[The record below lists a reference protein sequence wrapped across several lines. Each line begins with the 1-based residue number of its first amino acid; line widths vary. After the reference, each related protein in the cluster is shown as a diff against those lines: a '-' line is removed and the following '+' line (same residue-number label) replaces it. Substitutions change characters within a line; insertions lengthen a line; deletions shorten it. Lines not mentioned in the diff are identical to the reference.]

1 VIGGHFTSRLAP
13 HRVAGIRASLPD
25 LDRIA
30 DKKLSSHVVE
40 GGRLR
45 ALVLELWQRTR
56 MDWGFVTD
64 RLAQTFRKETWIG
77 SHERRF
83 VGETL
88 YGLVRHLRRID
99 AALARGSK
107 TQRAPRDLERLLALL
122 VIERLVPPEHA
133 ARVVQLDWNA
143 VAEIDDAIARERKLA
158 PRIALA
164 ASLPDWLAQRLVA
177 DWGDEAEALA
187 LALNQRAPMTVRA
200 NLLIGD
206 RDALAGELARER
218 IATRPGAWCDTAL
231 HVESRTNLFALEAF
245 KRGAMEAQ
253 DEGSQL
259 LADLAVA
266 GGVAGSRLVVD
277 LCAGAGGKTLAIA
290 ARLGNHGRIVATD
303 VDAHK
308 LEELRRRARR
318 AQVSSAQALHLDGG
332 RWPPALDALRSK
344 AEVVLVDAPCSGIG
358 ALRRNPEARWR
369 LREADLATFAARQKV
384 ILSNARELLAPGGRL
399 VYATCTLL
407 DVENADVV
415 AAVTGPELVAVPLRE
430 ILGDR
435 AEAIGDSGALTVT
448 PHRHGT
454 DGFYAQV
461 MRRIEPGGNP
471 SGTGSG
477 EAPHVH
483 RAGAGARS

>member
-1 VIGGHFTSRLAP
+1 VDTKLA
-13 HRVAGIRASLPD
+13 SQ
-25 LDRIA
+25 
-30 DKKLSSHVVE
+30 VVD

-64 RLAQTFRKETWIG
+64 RLATTFRKETWIG

-88 YGLVRHLRRID
+88 YGLVRHLRRVD
-99 AALARGSK
+99 AALARGRK
-107 TQRAPRDLERLLALL
+107 TERAPRDLERLLALL
-122 VIERLVPPEHA
+122 VLERLIEPARA
-133 ARVVQLDWNA
+133 AGIMGELDWNA
-143 VAEIDDAIARERKLA
+143 VAGIDDAIAGERKLA

-200 NLLIGD
+200 NLLVGD
-206 RDALAGELARER
+206 RGALAAELGRER

-231 HVESRTNLFALEAF
+231 HVESRTNLFGLEAF
-245 KRGAMEAQ
+245 QRGAMEAQ

-266 GGVAGSRLVVD
+266 EPGAVEIDSGPQRGEDQAHLATRVPQRGGAKLVVD

-290 ARLGNHGRIVATD
+290 ARLGNRGRIVATD
-303 VDAHK
+303 IDARK

-318 AQVSSAQALHLDGG
+318 AGVSSAQALHLEGG
-332 RWPPALDALRSK
+332 SWPPALDALRGK
-344 AEVVLVDAPCSGIG
+344 ADVVFVDAPCSGIG

-369 LREADLATFAARQKV
+369 LREADLAMFAARQKE
-384 ILSNARELLAPGGRL
+384 ILGNARALLAPGGRL

-407 DVENADVV
+407 GIENADVV
-415 AAVTGPELVAVPLRE
+415 AAVIGPGLVAVPLTE
-430 ILGDR
+430 ILGQR
-435 AEAIGDSGALTVT
+435 AHALGDGVALTVT

-454 DGFYAQV
+454 DGFYARV
-461 MRRIEPGGNP
+461 LRRVE
-471 SGTGSG
+471 
-477 EAPHVH
+477 
-483 RAGAGARS
+483 

>member
-1 VIGGHFTSRLAP
+1 MSFSTSSAADFAGRSRRTAL
-13 HRVAGIRASLPD
+13 RVYTAALPD

-30 DKKLSSHVVE
+30 DKKLASHVVE

-64 RLAQTFRKETWIG
+64 RLATTFRKETWIG
-77 SHERRF
+77 AHERRF

-88 YGLVRHLRRID
+88 YGLVRHLRRVD

-122 VIERLVPPEHA
+122 VLEHLVEPARA
-133 ARVVQLDWNA
+133 ARVLPLDWNA
-143 VAEIDDAIARERKLA
+143 VAGIDDAIARERKLA

-164 ASLPDWLAQRLVA
+164 ASLPDWLAQRLVT

-206 RDALAGELARER
+206 RGALAGELARAR
-218 IATRPGAWCDTAL
+218 IATAPGAWCDTAL
-231 HVESRTNLFALEAF
+231 HVVSRTNLFGLDAF

-266 GGVAGSRLVVD
+266 AGVADARLVVD

-303 VDAHK
+303 IDAHK

-318 AQVSSAQALHLDGG
+318 AGVSSAQALHLDGG
-332 RWPPALDALRSK
+332 RWPRALDALRGK
-344 AEVVLVDAPCSGIG
+344 ADVVLVDAPCSGIG

-369 LREADLATFAARQKV
+369 LREADLAVFAARQKA
-384 ILSNARELLAPGGRL
+384 ILGDARSLLAAGGRL

-407 DVENADVV
+407 DIENADVV
-415 AAVTGPELVAVPLRE
+415 ASVVGPELVTVPLHE

-435 AEAIGDSGALTVT
+435 ARALGDGAVLTVT

-461 MRRIEPGGNP
+461 LRR
-471 SGTGSG
+471 SG
-477 EAPHVH
+477 
-483 RAGAGARS
+483 